1 MVKDSREM
9 AHDGHSTEIQV
20 EINMCV
26 HEFPTYMYVHKFPSY
41 TCVHKIPSYTCVC
54 TSLLH
59 TQVRALV
66 PYIYMCVH
74 KGSLAMPARKTKQR
88 PSCYY
93 KTKESVFVPSD
104 SQNRMGAHFHCPIV
118 KSFPGTP
125 RPHGLS
131 PFFPGP
137 TLAVAPIVFLKHK
150 LVRSCPHLHPP

>member
-88 PSCYY
+88 PSC
-93 KTKESVFVPSD
+93 
-104 SQNRMGAHFHCPIV
+104 
-118 KSFPGTP
+118 
-125 RPHGLS
+125 
-131 PFFPGP
+131 
-137 TLAVAPIVFLKHK
+137 
-150 LVRSCPHLHPP
+150 